1 LGLSILGL
9 ITSLALAPCLST
21 AVAPSAAPLVAGG
34 SPSRPSP
41 ADGDGDG
48 VPDPDDKCPEVAETR
63 NGYED
68 DDGCPDLAVQT
79 PPNDV
84 GRIVDRIAFP
94 YDSADLKPTS
104 YPLLDGIAVVLKL
117 QPQQFPLV
125 ALEGHAADNEH
136 KPMGLSLA
144 RASAVRI
151 ALLARGV
158 DAGRL
163 LARASGAT
171 APVCTQRNEGCWVR
185 ERTVEF
191 ITLAVPKPAVA
202 APEVEKPRDD
212 APPPARDPAA
222 ARAPAAPLARVDF
235 KRDNAVMP
243 PAAMADLDLI
253 AGFTKANPVSLE
265 VVGYAESGE
274 RRAAALAQA
283 RADAVRTYLKACGVL
298 DGHIVTRT
306 ELTARATCRPRDA
319 SCANAA
325 RSEIR
330 FVEPTATASRNDGG
344 TPPAYH

>member
-1 LGLSILGL
+1 MSILGF
-9 ITSLALAPCLST
+9 ITSLALTPCLST
-21 AVAPSAAPLVAGG
+21 AVAAPAAPLVAGG
-34 SPSRPSP
+34 SASRPSP

-48 VPDPDDKCPEVAETR
+48 VPDPDDKCPDVPETG

-68 DDGCPDLAVQT
+68 EDGCPDLAVQT

-84 GRIVDRIAFP
+84 GRIVNRIAFP
-94 YDSADLKPTS
+94 YDSADLKPAS
-104 YPLLDGIAVVLKL
+104 YPMLDGIAVVLKL

-171 APVCTQRNEGCWVR
+171 APVCTQRNEGCWMR

-191 ITLAVPKPAVA
+191 ITLAIPKPAA
-202 APEVEKPRDD
+202 AEPEAEKPRDN
-212 APPPARDPAA
+212 PPPARDPAVE
-222 ARAPAAPLARVDF
+222 RAPAAPLARVDF
-235 KRDNAVMP
+235 QRGSAVMP
-243 PAAMADLDLI
+243 PAALADLDLI
-253 AGFTKANPVSLE
+253 AGFTMANPVSLE

-274 RRAAALAQA
+274 HRAAALAQA
-283 RADAVRTYLKACGVL
+283 RADVVRAYLKACGVL
-298 DGHIVTRT
+298 NGHIVTRT
-306 ELTARATCRPRDA
+306 ELTARSTCRPRGA
-319 SCANAA
+319 GCAHTA

-330 FVEPTATASRNDGG
+330 FVEQTASASRADGG
-344 TPPAYH
+344 TPPTHH

>member
-1 LGLSILGL
+1 LSILGL
-9 ITSLALAPCLST
+9 ITSLVLTPWLTT
-21 AVAPSAAPLVAGG
+21 AVAAPAAPLVTGG
-34 SPSRPSP
+34 PRARPAA

-48 VPDPDDKCPEVAETR
+48 VPDPDDKCPDVPETR

-68 DDGCPDLAVQT
+68 DDGCPDLAVET

-84 GRIVDRIAFP
+84 GRIVDRIAFA
-94 YDSADLKPTS
+94 YDSADLKPVS
-104 YPLLDGIAVVLKL
+104 FPMLDGIAVVLKL

-136 KPMGLSLA
+136 RPMALSLA
-144 RASAVRI
+144 RASAIRI

-171 APVCTQRNEGCWVR
+171 APVCTQHNEGCWRR

-191 ITLAVPKPAVA
+191 MTLAVPKPAPA
-202 APEVEKPRDD
+202 AEVERSRDD
-212 APPPARDPAA
+212 APAPAQETAA
-222 ARAPAAPLARVDF
+222 DRAPSPPLARVDF
-235 KRDNAVMP
+235 PRGSAVLA
-243 PAAMADLDLI
+243 PAALADLDLV

-283 RADAVRTYLKACGVL
+283 RADAVRAYLKACGVL
-298 DGHIVTRT
+298 DGHIVTRA
-306 ELTARATCRPRDA
+306 ELAARATCRPRGA
-319 SCANAA
+319 SCPPAT

-330 FVEPTATASRNDGG
+330 FIEPTATASRNDGG
-344 TPPAYH
+344 APPSHH